1 MTSTYE
7 TILDIFLRKYSRKE
21 ADIKVS
27 GTKKMDDCCVE
38 EVAAGWKSNHSW
50 WQQLV
55 ESGNWELQQKIF
67 HKIFWI

>member
-21 ADIKVS
+21 ADIKVN

-38 EVAAGWKSNHSW
+38 EVAAGWKSNHGIGGNSW
-50 WQQLV
+50 LNL
-55 ESGNWELQQKIF
+55 GTG
-67 HKIFWI
+67 KIFWI